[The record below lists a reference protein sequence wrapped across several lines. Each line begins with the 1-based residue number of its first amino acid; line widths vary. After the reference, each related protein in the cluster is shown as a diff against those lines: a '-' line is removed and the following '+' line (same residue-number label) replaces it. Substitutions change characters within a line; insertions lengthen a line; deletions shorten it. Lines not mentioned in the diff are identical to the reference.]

1 MRSDRESNGHAL
13 WPSSEAITSSTGP
26 QESGLLKRFLQ
37 GHQHPPQTL
46 GICLPQ
52 GWLHALPQSTHLV
65 LAGPRTSTETALP
78 DFHRHSLRHGGIS
91 LRIVTLWSLHTFPTR
106 VVSLRPAFFEARKS
120 EESPVRLHRH
130 SLRHGGISLRIV
142 TLWSLH
148 TFPTRVVSLRPAFFE
163 ARKSEESPVR
173 PVQMFIQSSPDP
185 GRASA
190 FGDSPSTDPGPTTYM
205 ASTWPAPTSLQGRLT
220 PSTTPTS
227 FNCITD
233 RDIQPAP
240 IDRVYWRPISVT
252 PQDPCTPGYHPLL
265 RSKVIPP
272 RLHSKMPA
280 PLLCYANW
288 RPLQILPLPR
298 CSVL

>member
-91 LRIVTLWSLHTFPTR
+91 LRT
-106 VVSLRPAFFEARKS
+106 
-120 EESPVRLHRH
+120 
-130 SLRHGGISLRIV
+130 V

-190 FGDSPSTDPGPTTYM
+190 FGDSPSIDPGPTSYM
-205 ASTWPAPTSLQGRLT
+205 ARAHQPSRSLNTLHYPHFIQLHHRSRYST
-220 PSTTPTS
+220 ST
-227 FNCITD
+227 
-233 RDIQPAP
+233 
-240 IDRVYWRPISVT
+240 Y
-252 PQDPCTPGYHPLL
+252 
-265 RSKVIPP
+265 
-272 RLHSKMPA
+272 
-280 PLLCYANW
+280 
-288 RPLQILPLPR
+288 
-298 CSVL
+298 